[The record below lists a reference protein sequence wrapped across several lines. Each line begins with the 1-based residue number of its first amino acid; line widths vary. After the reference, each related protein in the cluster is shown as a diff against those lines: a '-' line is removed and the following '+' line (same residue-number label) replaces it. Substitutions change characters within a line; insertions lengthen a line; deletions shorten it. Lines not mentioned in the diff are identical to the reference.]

1 MERSLGRCATPSPM
15 ASDFRQFTVCRVR
28 RAAIPLAVACA
39 FAILCAAVPAGAA
52 LYKWTDANGR
62 VVYSDQPPPGDV
74 KVDTIASPPPPANP
88 NAVKEMATKEAE
100 GKKQQGDAADNA
112 KKAAQSR
119 ADATKMAGTCKDAR
133 LELNSLAA
141 NQILLYRVNEKGET
155 VYMDDAERR
164 RRRENLETFMK
175 SNCPRG

>member
-1 MERSLGRCATPSPM
+1 MERSLGRCAVGSPM
-15 ASDFRQFTVCRVR
+15 RSIALQAAACRAR
-28 RAAIPLAVACA
+28 SLALPLVTALA
-39 FAILCAAVPAGAA
+39 FAALCAAVPASAA

-88 NAVKEMATKEAE
+88 NAVKEMANKEAE
-100 GKKQQGDAADNA
+100 GKKQQADAADNA
-112 KKAAQSR
+112 KKAAQTR

-141 NQILLYRVNEKGET
+141 NQILLYRVNEKGEK
-155 VYMDDAERR
+155 VYMDDADRR
-164 RRRENLETFMK
+164 RRRENLEIFMK
-175 SNCPRG
+175 GNCPRG

>member
-1 MERSLGRCATPSPM
+1 MERSLGRCANPSPM
-15 ASDFRQFTVCRVR
+15 ASDFTQSTLCRVR
-28 RAAIPLAVACA
+28 RAAVPLAVAFA
-39 FAILCAAVPAGAA
+39 FVTLCAAVPAGAA

-88 NAVKEMATKEAE
+88 NAVKEMANKEAE
-100 GKKQQGDAADNA
+100 GKKQQADAADNA
-112 KKAAQSR
+112 KKAAQTR

-155 VYMDDAERR
+155 VYMDDADRR